1 MKRLTYGS
9 RILSKLYT
17 WLQKPNSGQ
26 DATIFLACEN
36 IRFSKSGEKRMCSQ
50 ATIFCGCRVSVYKQC
65 WKTIR
70 AKAMLRIPF
79 LSGTVNSLK
88 TLARLLRLMN
98 STECRRCQP
107 PSLETPVYDFFII
120 TKETLFLRRRNRN
133 AIDAKLTF
141 FCFGSR
147 DVSQSECFFTPGSG
161 SGIWWEGS

>member
-1 MKRLTYGS
+1 
-9 RILSKLYT
+9 
-17 WLQKPNSGQ
+17 
-26 DATIFLACEN
+26 
-36 IRFSKSGEKRMCSQ
+36 MCSQ

-65 WKTIR
+65 WKTVR
-70 AKAMLRIPF
+70 AKALLRIPF

-141 FCFGSR
+141 FCFGSL
-147 DVSQSECFFTPGSG
+147 DVSQSEGFFTPGSG
-161 SGIWWEGS
+161 SGIWWEGSWSRIPLLFHENSHIPLFFHPFPKFLFCFQTQWNKIEE